1 MANFTTHKNLEL
13 PVSPEHYDI
22 NVFNKNAMVIDSELN
37 KLDLK
42 NQSQDNLLATKEY
55 LNFEIL
61 RATTKENEISSNLAS
76 EISRAKSA
84 ENKNANNLS
93 NEIIRAITTEENI
106 NNSLQNHIA
115 DESNP
120 HNVNKTHI
128 GLENVDNTSDMDKPV
143 SIAQQNALDLALF
156 NHNISESAHSNI
168 RLLISELTTR
178 LNTLADSDDTTL
190 DQLSEIIAYIKNNK
204 NLIDNIT
211 TNKVNISDIV
221 DDLNST
227 AADKPLSANQG
238 AIIKSLITDLI
249 VIIGNKVDKESGKGL
264 SEQDFTTAE
273 KNKLSNISSGANV
286 NVQSDWNVV
295 DITSDAF
302 IKNKPSSMP
311 ASDVPAW
318 AKNDTK
324 PVYTKSEIGLGNV
337 ENKSSATIRNELTKE
352 NIITALGYKP
362 LEDFILINQQVLTFV
377 DKISTIFDSR
387 ITADSLA
394 DVYFT
399 NDTIKIAEKAEITVE
414 SYEGKVELKAANI
427 PEEII
432 KASIYIRVV

>member
-13 PVSPEHYDI
+13 PISPEHYNI

-42 NQSQDNLLATKEY
+42 NQSQDNLLATKES
-55 LNFEIL
+55 L
-61 RATTKENEISSNLAS
+61 TS

-84 ENKNANNLS
+84 ENKNANNIS
-93 NEIIRAITTEENI
+93 KETARSIAAEESI
-106 NNSLQNHIA
+106 NNSLQNHII

-128 GLENVDNTSDMDKPV
+128 GLTYVDNTSDRDKPV
-143 SIAQQNALDLALF
+143 SIAQQNALDSALF
-156 NHNISESAHSNI
+156 NHNTSESAHSDM
-168 RLLISELTTR
+168 RLFISVLTTR

-190 DQLSEIIAYIKNNK
+190 DQLSEIVAYIKNNK
-204 NLIDNIT
+204 NLIDGIT
-211 TNKVNISDIV
+211 TNKVNVSDII

-227 AADKPLSANQG
+227 ATDKPLSANQG
-238 AIIKSLITDLI
+238 KIIKSLIVNLI
-249 VIIGNKVDKESGKGL
+249 SIVGNKVDKELGKGL

-273 KNKLSNISSGANV
+273 KNKLDNISPNANV
-286 NVQSDWNVV
+286 NVQSDWNVI

-311 ASDVPAW
+311 ASDVPEW
-318 AKNDTK
+318 AKSPTK
-324 PVYTKSEIGLGNV
+324 PIYNKNEIGLGNV
-337 ENKSSATIRNELTKE
+337 ENKSSAAIRNELTKE
-352 NIITALGYKP
+352 NVVDALGYTPSSIDK
-362 LEDFILINQQVLTFV
+362 DFILINQQILTFV
-377 DKISTIFDSR
+377 DKVLTISDTR

-399 NDTIKIAEKAEITVE
+399 NDTIKTAEKADITVE
-414 SYEGKVELKAANI
+414 TYKGKVELKAVNT